1 VSGLLDENAIH
12 YSLIMCADNGFIV
25 CIMHMDVH
33 ITVKHACIS
42 NGTKSDCIGT
52 SLLYSL
58 FPGQWIMDK
67 YIPMICK
74 DAVR

>member
-1 VSGLLDENAIH
+1 
-12 YSLIMCADNGFIV
+12 
-25 CIMHMDVH
+25 MDVH